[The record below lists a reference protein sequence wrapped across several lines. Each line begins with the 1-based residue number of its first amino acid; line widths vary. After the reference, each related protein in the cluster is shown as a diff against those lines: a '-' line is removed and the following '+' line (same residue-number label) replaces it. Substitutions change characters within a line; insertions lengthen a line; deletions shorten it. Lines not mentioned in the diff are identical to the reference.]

1 MDIRHLK
8 YFTAVAQQG
17 SFTKAAEELHISQPT
32 LSKMVKLLEQELD
45 AELFDRSAKQIELTD
60 AGKTILRSSLQI
72 IHAMDN
78 MTMELQEVFKLE
90 KGTIR
95 LGLPPMI
102 GGKFFASIIEKFHIH
117 YPKVEIKLVEVGG
130 KSIEADVESGELD
143 AGIIILPVETASL
156 FHMQPLMEEKL
167 MVVTDRS
174 HRLAGM
180 KEVTLSELADEA
192 FILFIQDFRLHHI
205 IKDACVETGFQPRIV
220 FESSQW
226 DFMTE
231 MVAARFG
238 ITLLPETVCKSLDPG
253 RFAIIGLDHTKLRW
267 RLAMIWNKEKY
278 MSFAARE
285 WVRFVQQHFSVTDN
299 ERQAD

>member
-8 YFTAVAQQG
+8 YFAAVAEHG
-17 SFTKAAEELHISQPT
+17 SFTKAAEELHITQPT

-45 AELFDRSAKQIELTD
+45 AELFDRSGKRIELTD
-60 AGKTILRSSLQI
+60 AGRTILRSSLQI

-90 KGTIR
+90 RGTIR

-102 GGKFFASIIEKFHIH
+102 GGKFFASIIEKFHAR
-117 YPKVEIKLVEVGG
+117 YPKVEIKVVEVGG
-130 KSIEADVESGELD
+130 KPIEADVESGLLD
-143 AGIIILPVETASL
+143 AGIIILPVESANL
-156 FHMQPLMEEKL
+156 FHLQPLLEEKL
-167 MVVTDRS
+167 MVVTDTG
-174 HRLAGM
+174 HRLAGN
-180 KEVTLSELADEA
+180 KQVTLTDLADES
-192 FILFIQDFRLHHI
+192 FILFIPDFRLHHL
-205 IKDACVETGFQPRIV
+205 IKDACLETGYQPKVV

-238 ITLLPETVCKSLDPG
+238 ITLLPETVCRSLDPA
-253 RFAIIGLDHTKLRW
+253 RFAIIDLDHTTLRW
-267 RLAMIWNKEKY
+267 RLAMIWSKEKY

-285 WVRFVQQHFSVTDN
+285 WVRFVQEKF
-299 ERQAD
+299 AF